1 MRNLR
6 HNSFSMILYVHMY
19 VHTYI
24 VVEQIYLRYKY
35 IFTYILVHPKSTDT
49 HSWCWHCL
57 WFFCFSSYLKS
68 VSERSFI
75 NSQMTWHLES
85 LPQAGETIN
94 MYLNVHKSGTAG
106 NWKTHKGLQSLRH
119 SDRLLIS
126 IARNC
131 LHSQVKIQIQD
142 VLTTGAGHAKILFAP
157 HVYYYYYYY
166 YWALTPLADP
176 LIRMPNKYGIA
187 AW

>member
-68 VSERSFI
+68 VSERSFK
-75 NSQMTWHLES
+75 NSQMTCHLES
-85 LPQAGETIN
+85 LAPSGWN
-94 MYLNVHKSGTAG
+94 NKYLNVHKSGTAG

-166 YWALTPLADP
+166 WALTPLADP